1 MPMPG
6 EAKRLTQSICNC
18 ATIRQVSRHMTQF
31 YDSCLAPYGLT
42 VSQFSILW
50 RLNRSG
56 PRSINTLAREML
68 VDRTTLGRNLRP
80 LEREGLLELAPD
92 ATDKRT
98 RSLTLTPAGIKRAT
112 NAREGW
118 KKAQQRFEHAY
129 GAERTAQLRNLLHAV
144 VETEL
149 DADQVQPARRP
160 KRARSKSR

>member
-1 MPMPG
+1 MPA
-6 EAKRLTQSICNC
+6 EVRQHAHSICTC
-18 ATIRQVSRHMTQF
+18 ATIRQVSRRVTQF
-31 YDSCLAPYGLT
+31 YDTCLEPYGLT
-42 VSQFSILW
+42 VSQFSILS

-80 LEREGLLELAPD
+80 LERAGLLELAPD
-92 ATDKRT
+92 ATDR
-98 RSLTLTPAGIKRAT
+98 RSRCLTLTPAGVKRAT

-118 KKAQQRFEHAY
+118 KKAQQRFEQAY
-129 GAERTAQLRNLLHAV
+129 GAERAAQLRSLLHAV

-149 DADQVQPARRP
+149 DVVQVHAARRP